1 MYSAKIDGK
10 PTTFGTSGLLY
21 RSNKVMYDR
30 EAETLWRQFTGEPIL
45 GPLVDSG
52 IRLDFFPV
60 VITTWEQWFEEHPDT
75 TVLEIET
82 GVYPGSRYFRETDQR
97 AIYNSYF
104 AAPETM
110 FPVPFRDDSLETK
123 EVVLGLGIGD
133 SFKAYPTDV
142 LQRELVI
149 NDVVGGTGVVVVGS
163 RSSQVARVYLSDGRR
178 FSALAD
184 GASPTGVLTAIADSD
199 GGVWRVGEGSL
210 VSVADSS
217 LELGRVPAHM
227 AFWFGWF
234 QFHRDT
240 ELYGGRE

>member
-30 EAETLWRQFTGEPIL
+30 ETETLWRQFTGEPIL

-52 IRLDFFPV
+52 IRLDFFLV
-60 VITTWEQWFEEHPDT
+60 VITTWEQWFSEHPDT

-82 GVYPGSRYFRETDQR
+82 GVYPDSRYFPETDQR

-104 AAPETM
+104 NAPETM

-123 EVVLGLGIGD
+123 DVVLGLGIGE

-149 NDVVGGTGVVVVGS
+149 NDVVRSG
-163 RSSQVARVYLSDGRR
+163 SSQVARVYLRDGRK
-178 FSALAD
+178 FSPLTD
-184 GASPTGVLTAIADSD
+184 GHSPAGVLTTIADSD
-199 GGVWRVGEGSL
+199 GGLWRVREGSL
-210 VSVADSS
+210 VSVADPS
-217 LELGRVPAHM
+217 LELARVPAHM

-234 QFHRDT
+234 HFHRDT
-240 ELYGGRE
+240 ELYGGGQ